1 MSILRIAIVDEVEK
15 NREKTRNMVE
25 KCLKN
30 WGIVAKFHLFSSS
43 EELLEHYVPEDYA
56 LLLLDFCL
64 DGMSGME
71 LARRLRAQGDKTP
84 LMFVSASSAYA
95 VQSYQVD
102 AENYL
107 LKPLDQE
114 TVNRAMVHFL
124 EKQGNCCK
132 SITVTAS
139 REQLTLPHF
148 QIFWIESQQN
158 AVNIHLEQETVK
170 VYMTF
175 SKLMEQMGEDDCFL
189 LCCRGCLVNMN
200 HVDDVREDE
209 FLLGNGETVP
219 IRRRGGKQIRQCYI
233 QHLCARMGGTAP

>member
-1 MSILRIAIVDEVEK
+1 MSLLRIAIVDDVEK
-15 NREKTRNMVE
+15 DRGKTRSVVA

-30 WGIVAKFHLFSSS
+30 WGIMAQFHLFPSG
-43 EELLEHYVPEDYA
+43 EALLEQYVPESYA
-56 LLLLDFCL
+56 LLLLDLGL

-71 LARRLRAQGDKTP
+71 LAKRLRAQGDKTP
-84 LMFVSASSAYA
+84 LMFVTASSAYA

-107 LKPLDQE
+107 LKPLDPE
-114 TVNRAMVHFL
+114 AVNRAIVRFL

-132 SITVTAS
+132 SITITAN
-139 REQLTLPHF
+139 REQVTLPHF
-148 QIFWIESQQN
+148 RIFWIESQQN
-158 AVNIHLEQETVK
+158 AVNIHLEEKTLK
-170 VYMTF
+170 VYITL
-175 SKLMEQMGEDDCFL
+175 SKLMEQMGEDSCFL
-189 LCCRGCLVNMN
+189 LCCRGCVVNMN
-200 HVDDVREDE
+200 HVEDVREDE